1 LKPEARIQDG
11 NDWGS
16 YEDPLWKRKKDEYE
30 RGKEEKPDK
39 KLFRR
44 TDRVNVLDELY
55 RSGADY
61 HEEAW
66 LEAIGVG
73 GKDCIYD
80 QAQREKL
87 ASWWIRAEAM
97 VAKYPAMKPELD
109 LIKKRVLEAKQKFD
123 RIQSDYG
130 GTGSH
135 YLIEKNTALIE
146 LAHWFANSPSAK
158 DVPHV
163 TGVVGHAMLDTV
175 RASYAFIL
183 DSTRPDG
190 GFGVG
195 TKSGFCWMMAI
206 APLLSS
212 ISSNPITISFP
223 TFARLTPHA
232 SFCEAQ
238 EDNNR

>member
-1 LKPEARIQDG
+1 LKPEVRIQDG
-11 NDWGS
+11 NDWGI
-16 YEDPLWKRKKDEYE
+16 YGDPLWKRRKDEYE

-39 KLFRR
+39 QLFRR
-44 TDRVNVLDELY
+44 TDRINVLDELY
-55 RSGADY
+55 KSGCDY

-80 QAQREKL
+80 QSQRERL
-87 ASWWIRAEAM
+87 ARWWIQAEEM

-109 LIKKRVLEAKQKFD
+109 MIKKKVLEAKVKFD
-123 RIQSDYG
+123 DIQRRYG
-130 GTGSH
+130 GTGIGC
-135 YLIEKNTALIE
+135 LIDKNTELIQ
-146 LAHWFANSPSAK
+146 LAHAFSNSLSAV

-163 TGVVGHAMLDTV
+163 TGVVGHAMLDSV

-183 DSTRPDG
+183 DSTTPDG
-190 GFGVG
+190 GIGVG

-212 ISSNPITISFP
+212 ISSSPITISFP

-238 EDNNR
+238 EDNDR